1 MLKCGIAPAYVMDEM
16 PMYEA
21 DLLLE
26 NAYMVDQSAAER
38 MRMMCWMTAQV
49 NSTKKLEPED
59 LISFSW
65 EKKEREK
72 EPPRLLSDE
81 EVKGMQAYAQK
92 IKEQIYGKRTKI
104 H

>member
-1 MLKCGIAPAYVMDEM
+1 MDEM

-26 NAYMVDQSAAER
+26 NAYIVDQSAAER

-65 EKKEREK
+65 EKEKQK

-92 IKEQIYGKRTKI
+92 IKEQILNGKRTKI